1 MSEREQAKQI
11 IDTLPDYKMQAI
23 LMFLRGV
30 EFGDELEDD
39 RFCEELAEKYENDPD
54 KGQFITEDEL
64 CKELG
69 IIGNSPRE
77 GTLEEPV
84 YKEALTCA
92 WQRFGYPKALAE
104 GRTRILCSEEE
115 GEMEYL
121 AEEIRSFLVHKEWQ
135 GEVYKLLG
143 DIRKK
148 QGRTREAFENYF
160 LALDHEPHPYIK
172 NELSRIFLEDLYD
185 GSRRT
190 GFFAKKADVTEFL
203 NSWLDK
209 YKSQEELQ
217 KLLKR
222 IL

>member
-1 MSEREQAKQI
+1 MAGRGIQASGRY
-11 IDTLPDYKMQAI
+11 P
-23 LMFLRGV
+23 
-30 EFGDELEDD
+30 
-39 RFCEELAEKYENDPD
+39 EETGA
-54 KGQFITEDEL
+54 
-64 CKELG
+64 
-69 IIGNSPRE
+69 
-77 GTLEEPV
+77 
-84 YKEALTCA
+84 
-92 WQRFGYPKALAE
+92 YP
-104 GRTRILCSEEE
+104 GS
-115 GEMEYL
+115 
-121 AEEIRSFLVHKEWQ
+121 
-135 GEVYKLLG
+135 
-143 DIRKK
+143 
-148 QGRTREAFENYF
+148 FENYF

>member
-1 MSEREQAKQI
+1 M
-11 IDTLPDYKMQAI
+11 
-23 LMFLRGV
+23 
-30 EFGDELEDD
+30 
-39 RFCEELAEKYENDPD
+39 
-54 KGQFITEDEL
+54 
-64 CKELG
+64 
-69 IIGNSPRE
+69 E

-217 KLLKR
+217 ELLKR

>member
-1 MSEREQAKQI
+1 
-11 IDTLPDYKMQAI
+11 
-23 LMFLRGV
+23 
-30 EFGDELEDD
+30 
-39 RFCEELAEKYENDPD
+39 
-54 KGQFITEDEL
+54 
-64 CKELG
+64 
-69 IIGNSPRE
+69 
-77 GTLEEPV
+77 
-84 YKEALTCA
+84 
-92 WQRFGYPKALAE
+92 
-104 GRTRILCSEEE
+104 
-115 GEMEYL
+115 MEYL

-160 LALDHEPHPYIK
+160 FALDHEPHPYIK

-217 KLLKR
+217 ELLKR

>member
-1 MSEREQAKQI
+1 MR
-11 IDTLPDYKMQAI
+11 
-23 LMFLRGV
+23 
-30 EFGDELEDD
+30 
-39 RFCEELAEKYENDPD
+39 
-54 KGQFITEDEL
+54 EL

-69 IIGNSPRE
+69 ITGNSPRE

-190 GFFAKKADVTEFL
+190 GFFAKKADVTDFL

-217 KLLKR
+217 ELLKR